1 MSIDIY
7 KLGFFQTKDETEKWM
22 AERAVEG
29 YVVELVG
36 TAPIWSEGQ
45 PIAIGVTMRY
55 APDEAYD
62 KMLASVSAREVDV
75 DLALG

>member
-1 MSIDIY
+1 MSRDIY
-7 KLGFFQTKDETEKWM
+7 KLGIFQSKDESEQWM

-36 TAPIWSEGQ
+36 TAPLLYEGQ
-45 PIAIGVTMRY
+45 PIAIAVTMRY

-62 KMLASVSAREVDV
+62 KLLASVSAR
-75 DLALG
+75 

>member
-1 MSIDIY
+1 MRNIY
-7 KLGFFQTKDETEKWM
+7 KLGIFESKDESEKWM

-36 TAPIWSEGQ
+36 MAPLLNEGQ
-45 PIAIGVTMRY
+45 PIAISVTMRY

-62 KMLASVSAREVDV
+62 KLLASVSELEVDV